1 MTQLKTGAVVQSIRW
16 CWYFDYTTT
25 ALKCYW
31 DSFADL
37 VIENLKQFQR
47 NRWPAL
53 PQAVTFAALSD
64 FQLDDAPVLI
74 TLNI

>member
-1 MTQLKTGAVVQSIRW
+1 MSILKNWAVSIVIRCVVIW
-16 CWYFDYTTT
+16 LHLHQMGLCE
-25 ALKCYW
+25 

-53 PQAVTFAALSD
+53 P
-64 FQLDDAPVLI
+64 
-74 TLNI
+74 